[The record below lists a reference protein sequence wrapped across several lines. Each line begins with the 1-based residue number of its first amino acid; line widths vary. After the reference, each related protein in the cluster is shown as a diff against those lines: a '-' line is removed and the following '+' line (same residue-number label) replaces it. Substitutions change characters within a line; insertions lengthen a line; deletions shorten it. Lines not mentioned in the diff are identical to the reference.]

1 MPIQTIQDD
10 AGRTLYRWGDTG
22 KLYRT
27 RKSALKQGRAIKA
40 RQEADRIYKAQQE
53 RRQLY
58 RQAKRMDLEELEAFW
73 QLRQELKAE
82 KESSRE
88 LDYTAEDQITDRG
101 IQRLLKKARRQLRLE
116 QGMKVSPE
124 LPDELEEP
132 TTSKSGIRTKA
143 KRGRPI
149 KSIYRRDDL
158 TAREAQKR
166 RRKGA
171 VVNETIPR
179 PKPPCKGLD
188 EEKCEVCGEF
198 VKEVKLGANDVQAA
212 SQLIRRSA
220 GGWAAGGGYRSRGP
234 LLWAMH
240 VNKLERFYLRHLEH
254 CELQFM
260 YQEETGS
267 IFVPLPPSIV
277 WAESFGDELESQL
290 AQLFQQQLAAEE
302 EDEPFRDWRS
312 QPMAPAEY
320 SPQMTITLL
329 RLRELLDSQQEKN
342 RKKLGLPSRREAGD
356 LWDEEANKLLAPADL
371 YDFGPPKGEFPF

>member
-1 MPIQTIQDD
+1 MTPEERATAAKLIFDAARALEDGAISPEEGRWLCKAGVERLYRLRPKAKRWVGRTAIDGASLVLRQLASDLEELPDEGTRSTAHPRELPGHRTRLLSVVGDKIPSKEHGRDPRASELARGPAGQKLNMPIQTIQDD

-88 LDYTAEDQITDRG
+88 LDYTADDQLTDRG

-124 LPDELEEP
+124 LPEELEEA

-171 VVNETIPR
+171 VVNATIPR

-198 VKEVKLGANDVQAA
+198 VREV
-212 SQLIRRSA
+212 
-220 GGWAAGGGYRSRGP
+220 
-234 LLWAMH
+234 
-240 VNKLERFYLRHLEH
+240 
-254 CELQFM
+254 
-260 YQEETGS
+260 
-267 IFVPLPPSIV
+267 
-277 WAESFGDELESQL
+277 
-290 AQLFQQQLAAEE
+290 
-302 EDEPFRDWRS
+302 
-312 QPMAPAEY
+312 
-320 SPQMTITLL
+320 
-329 RLRELLDSQQEKN
+329 
-342 RKKLGLPSRREAGD
+342 
-356 LWDEEANKLLAPADL
+356 
-371 YDFGPPKGEFPF
+371 